1 METMVITDSKQVSE
15 ITRKLRETYSPFSTA
30 IRKEERKEELFG
42 KPLKLQVL
50 RE

>member
-1 METMVITDSKQVSE
+1 MSSLSE
-15 ITRKLRETYSPFSTA
+15 LQEKLLSWATR
-30 IRKEERKEELFG
+30 EERKEELFG